1 MSAVTDTLHETRDR
15 RPETAGFDVN
25 EVRKDFPILSRTVH
39 GKKLVYL
46 DNAATSQKPRAVI
59 NAMSGYYEGENSNIH
74 RGVHFLSGLATEGHD
89 HARAVVQKFV
99 NAADAREIVFTRGTT
114 EGINL
119 VAQTYGRANVG
130 AGDEV
135 LITAMEHHSN
145 IVPWQI
151 LCEEKGARLQVAPIN
166 DRGELLLDEFETLL
180 SPRTKIVAVAHV
192 SNALGTINPISAIV
206 EMAHRRN
213 IPVLVDGA
221 QAVPHLRVDVQ
232 ALDCDF
238 YTFSSHKMYGPM
250 GIGVLYGKA
259 ALLEAMPPYQGGGD
273 MISSVTFKKTTYNK
287 LPYKFEAG
295 TPDVAG
301 VIGLGAAIEYMNR
314 LGIARIEAHEHELLA
329 YATKTISGIPGVR
342 IIGTAK
348 EKTGALSFVMDDV
361 HPHDIGTILDQQ
373 GIAVRTGH
381 HCAQPVME
389 RFGIPATARAS
400 FAVYNTKEEIDA
412 LAAGIEKV
420 REVFA

>member
-1 MSAVTDTLHETRDR
+1 MSAVTERLHETLEQQ
-15 RPETAGFDVN
+15 PKTAGLDVN

-59 NAMSGYYEGENSNIH
+59 EAMAGYYEGENSNIH

-89 HARAVVQKFV
+89 HARAIVRKFV
-99 NAADAREIVFTRGTT
+99 NAADSREIVFTRGTT

-130 AGDEV
+130 TGDAV

-151 LCEEKGARLQVAPIN
+151 LCDEKGARLQVAPIN
-166 DRGELLLDEFETLL
+166 DRGELLLDEFEKLL

-192 SNALGTINPISAIV
+192 SNALGTINPVAAIV

-221 QAVPHLRVDVQ
+221 QAAPHLRIDVQ

-250 GIGVLYGKA
+250 GIGVLYGKS

-314 LGIARIEAHEHELLA
+314 LGIAQIEAHEHDLLA
-329 YATKTISGIPGVR
+329 YATKVISAIPGVR

-348 EKTGALSFVMDDV
+348 EKAGALSFVMDDV

-412 LAAGIEKV
+412 LAAGIQKV